1 MNTKELL
8 QESIEQLK
16 IGNNSEAASKVKQAH
31 ECDVDNA
38 FEDISRILYQN
49 ILLDDDHIASK
60 FKNLTSKYNPI
71 DEKKEEKIIINN
83 SNSNIN
89 NNKNINHGYMMG
101 NRKNK
106 WVALIICIFL
116 GYLGGHY
123 FYEGR
128 AGKGFLYLFTL
139 GLFGFGWIIDII
151 GYIGKPN
158 PYYVR
163 Y

>member
-8 QESIEQLK
+8 QEAIEQLK
-16 IGNNSEAASKVKQAH
+16 NGNNSEAANKVRQAH

-60 FKNLTSKYNPI
+60 FKNLTSKYNPKE
-71 DEKKEEKIIINN
+71 EKKEEKIVINN
-83 SNSNIN
+83 SNVN
-89 NNKNINHGYMMG
+89 NNNNSNQGYMMG
-101 NRKNK
+101 NQKNK
-106 WVALIICIFL
+106 WVALAICVFFGL
-116 GYLGGHY
+116 FGGHY

-128 AGKGFLYLFTL
+128 AGRGFLYLFTF
-139 GLFGFGWIIDII
+139 GLFGFGWIADII
-151 GYIGKPN
+151 GYLGKPN